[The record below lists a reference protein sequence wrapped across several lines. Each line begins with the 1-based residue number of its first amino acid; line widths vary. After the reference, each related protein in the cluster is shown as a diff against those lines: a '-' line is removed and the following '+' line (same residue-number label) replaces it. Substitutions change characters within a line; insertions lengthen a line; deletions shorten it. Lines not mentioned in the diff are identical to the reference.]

1 MWKSLIFLS
10 VLLKKQDI
18 YFYMRN
24 IINKIVKEITLVNSI
39 NNHLMEGNDDL
50 KTIKSLKGTIE
61 SELKQ
66 VYKKITGKDLN
77 LPEIDIKI
85 DDEIK
90 NGKIAGFNHPK
101 NGKKG
106 LMGIK
111 PKALEDKEYLKWVI
125 VHELI
130 HACVGEDLPKHKEH
144 DGLFKKIA
152 DEMGLPKEYQD

>member
-1 MWKSLIFLS
+1 M
-10 VLLKKQDI
+10 KK
-18 YFYMRN
+18 N
-24 IINKIVKEITLVNSI
+24 IKEIIKKTLTNIGNNSPI
-39 NNHLMEGNDDL
+39 LKENEDL
-50 KTIKSLKGTIE
+50 TTIKSLKGSIE
-61 SELKQ
+61 NELRK
-66 VYKKITGKDLN
+66 VYKKVTGKELD

-90 NGKIAGFNHPK
+90 DGKIAGFNHPK

-125 VHELI
+125 IHELI
-130 HACVGEDLPKHKEH
+130 HACVGKDLPKHKEH
-144 DGLFKKIA
+144 AGLFKKIA

>member
-1 MWKSLIFLS
+1 M
-10 VLLKKQDI
+10 KK
-18 YFYMRN
+18 N
-24 IINKIVKEITLVNSI
+24 IKEIIKKTLTNIGNNSPI
-39 NNHLMEGNDDL
+39 LKENEDL
-50 KTIKSLKGTIE
+50 TTIKSLKGSIE
-61 SELKQ
+61 NELRK
-66 VYKKITGKDLN
+66 VYKKVTGKELD

-90 NGKIAGFNHPK
+90 DGKIAGFNHPK

-111 PKALEDKEYLKWVI
+111 PKALEDKKYLKWVI

-130 HACVGEDLPKHKEH
+130 HACVGKDLPKHKEH
-144 DGLFKKIA
+144 AGLFKKIA